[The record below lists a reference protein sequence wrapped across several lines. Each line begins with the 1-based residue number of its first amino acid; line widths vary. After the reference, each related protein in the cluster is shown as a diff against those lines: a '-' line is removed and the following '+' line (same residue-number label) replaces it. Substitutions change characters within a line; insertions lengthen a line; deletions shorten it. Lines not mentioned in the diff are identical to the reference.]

1 MYLILEFDFKVLLL
15 LLLLLLLMMLMMLQR
30 RQRCIE
36 PAFHHGR

>member
-1 MYLILEFDFKVLLL
+1 MYLILEFAFKVLLL
-15 LLLLLLLMMLMMLQR
+15 LLLLLLMMLQR